1 MGYSA
6 TWNASGTTVTFTTPS
21 SHGLSAGTF
30 VYISGTNQS
39 TIDGY
44 RTLATASG
52 TTLTVTI
59 DNTTASGTGATIAV
73 QSDITEGMPIDLAVV
88 APTIETVSPN
98 IVYDVVLNNIGFFAG
113 ITPET
118 PYRRE
123 TAQYRKDQQD
133 NSAEPGEQS
142 LTGWWL
148 RSQSSF
154 HLGCGIKF
162 YEPGQ
167 DEKLRFRFADSQ
179 NVDVWTQGQV
189 SLLPEMKG
197 DSTRTISSSTNTYM
211 QTIKSGSSNAV
222 LIWDGNNVY
231 KVDEAGVS
239 TTFIA
244 STTIY
249 GICNDGIYAY
259 WCQNDGG
266 AAKFYKKL
274 LSANSSTA
282 GTQFHAALGE
292 LASSGI
298 MEWAKERVIAC
309 INNDIYELN
318 PNAPTSGTTPP
329 SAVTKVYENKS
340 ADIVYSSVTS
350 SGSDIYISAY
360 NGLNSFIFRLV
371 LNTSGALVATLDGA
385 VVAAEM
391 PRGELIYSIKHYLGY
406 LVIGTSF
413 GVRVAQVLDGGDLVY
428 GPLFVKT
435 SQPVYGFACD
445 DSFVWCASGVGFK
458 AGLIRIDLSSQID
471 TLVFPWAND
480 RMFDISNYHTT
491 GVAFIG
497 STDKLAFTVALQKVY
512 YEGTDKAASG
522 YITSGFVRYNTLE
535 KKIFKFISER
545 AQYYGNSTLSISAI
559 TQEET
564 ETSIISKIYIN
575 ANSDVNIPGDASEF
589 IKFKFTLTRNPD
601 SKTQGTV
608 LYGYQV
614 KSLPATPRQRLIQY
628 PLYCFDTEMDRFN
641 NRIGYDGQAV
651 EKLSAL
657 ESLESV
663 GDVVTVMDN
672 RSGETYSGLIEEVA
686 YTSMTPPDRRF
697 SGNGGMLQVT
707 VRKI

>member
-1 MGYSA
+1 MATGYSA
-6 TWNASGTTVTFTTPS
+6 TWSASGTTVTFTTPS
-21 SHGLSAGTF
+21 SHGISAGQF
-30 VYISGTNQS
+30 VFISGTNQA

-44 RTLATASG
+44 RTVATASG
-52 TTLTVTI
+52 STLTVTI
-59 DNTTASGTGATIAV
+59 DSTTASGTAAIIAV
-73 QSDITEGMPIDLAVV
+73 QADITEGAPIDLSVV
-88 APTIETVSPN
+88 APTIETVAPN
-98 IVYDVVLNNIGFFAG
+98 IVYDVVLNNLGFFAG

-167 DEKLRFRFADSQ
+167 DEKLRFRFSDSQ

-197 DSTRTISSSTNTYM
+197 DSSRTIASSGNTYM
-211 QTIKSGSSNAV
+211 QTIKSGSTNSV

-231 KVDEAGVS
+231 KVSESGVS
-239 TTFIA
+239 TTFI
-244 STTIY
+244 SGTTIY
-249 GICNDGIYAY
+249 GICNDGVYAY
-259 WCQNDGG
+259 WCQNVGG
-266 AAKFYKKL
+266 FATFYKKL
-274 LSANSSTA
+274 LSTDSTTS
-282 GTQFHAALGE
+282 GTQFHIALTE
-292 LASSGI
+292 AASSGI

-318 PNAPTSGTTPP
+318 PNAPTTGTG

-360 NGLNSFIFRLV
+360 NGLNSFILRLV
-371 LNTSGALVATLDGA
+371 LDTNGAIVPILNGA

-428 GPLFVKT
+428 GPLFIKT
-435 SQPVYGFACD
+435 KQPVYGFACD
-445 DSFVWCASGVGFK
+445 DSYVWCASGIGFK
-458 AGLIRIDLSSQID
+458 AGLIRIDLSTQID
-471 TLVFPWAND
+471 ALIFPWAND
-480 RMFDISNYHTT
+480 RMFEIENYQTT
-491 GVAFIG
+491 GVAFLG

-522 YITSGFVRYNTLE
+522 YLTSGFIRYNTLE

-545 AQYYGNSTLSISAI
+545 AQYYGNSGLSISVI
-559 TQEET
+559 SPDET
-564 ETSIISKIYIN
+564 DTPIISKIYIN
-575 ANSDVNIPGDASEF
+575 GNTDVNIPGDASEF
-589 IKFKFTLTRNPD
+589 VKFKFTLTRNPD
-601 SKTQGTV
+601 VKTQGTV

-651 EKLSAL
+651 EKLSSI

-663 GDVVTVMDN
+663 GDIIAVVDN

-697 SGNGGMLQVT
+697 SGNGGMLMIT